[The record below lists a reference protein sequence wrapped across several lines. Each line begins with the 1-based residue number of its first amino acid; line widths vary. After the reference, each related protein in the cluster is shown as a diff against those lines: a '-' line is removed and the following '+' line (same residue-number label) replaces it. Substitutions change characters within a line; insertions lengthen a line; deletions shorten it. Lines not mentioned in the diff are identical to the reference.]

1 MGRRL
6 ALPLDESQRRRQ
18 YDGITGG
25 DSITDL
31 VIFRLNQIDTR
42 FDRLD
47 MRLEAMPDRF
57 AATIGVAT
65 EQIGKHVDSV
75 EGMAK
80 ANASRIGELEKWQA
94 GLKGGLSAGGR
105 AITASLAI
113 ACAILGA
120 LASRILGG

>member
-1 MGRRL
+1 M
-6 ALPLDESQRRRQ
+6 PPDESQRRRR

-65 EQIGKHVDSV
+65 EQMGKHIDSV
-75 EGMAK
+75 EGAVK

-105 AITASLAI
+105 AVTAGLAI
-113 ACAILGA
+113 ACTILGA